1 MMSGGHPPDLFAIRQ
16 IAGKNMPCVATPD
29 LLAIRLQAGI
39 QGNPSRTQTSGLL
52 EKCVDVIRFIAYNW
66 LIRAYPPYK

>member
-1 MMSGGHPPDLFAIRQ
+1 
-16 IAGKNMPCVATPD
+16 MPCVATPD